1 MRWNIRKF
9 DMGEAF
15 LSLLNPGQNSHQSYD
30 SISASS
36 ASTNIF
42 DNLMPRKPA
51 TQEHLDIDRETG
63 NSRVSWQWRG
73 EALGFCLSTT
83 ARTYQP
89 VKLTTVLKVYD
100 TKAWYHFHLTTL
112 FFSESSTDLPLASRL
127 YPSKFRFSPLSYSY
141 RAFRDIRFRAQQWH

>member
-1 MRWNIRKF
+1 MITKMKHARTTFHPCVETFENS

-15 LSLLNPGQNSHQSYD
+15 LALLNPGQNSHQSYD

-63 NSRVSWQWRG
+63 NSRVSWQCRG

-83 ARTYQP
+83 ARTY
-89 VKLTTVLKVYD
+89 
-100 TKAWYHFHLTTL
+100 
-112 FFSESSTDLPLASRL
+112 
-127 YPSKFRFSPLSYSY
+127 
-141 RAFRDIRFRAQQWH
+141 